1 LAPIGVFLYQIMSDF
16 LDEVASDCVEAET
29 DLGAQT
35 VTWNGA
41 IYPVASTLV
50 RRGAVLVIGGK
61 EVEIKLSLRVRY
73 TGTRAG
79 ITWEL
84 TTLPKQGER
93 VIYKSITYRI
103 AQVIDAHGAFVELDL
118 AEINR

>member
-1 LAPIGVFLYQIMSDF
+1 MSEF
-16 LDEVASDCVEAET
+16 LDEVAADCVEAET

-41 IYPVASTLV
+41 IYPCASTLV

-79 ITWEL
+79 VTWEL

-103 AQVIDAHGAFVELDL
+103 AQVSDAHGAFVELDL
-118 AEINR
+118 AEVNR